1 MEPEQL
7 LQEYIKLRMAKNEKA
22 LDRGLSRDRMRNT
35 LQAYKTRA
43 DADKVV
49 AGYRASASKY
59 KDDVDLMK
67 KMVEVQA
74 DQDKARLGAFVD
86 LATQIN
92 KFYDLNPT
100 QKYYLDDDKQP
111 YYVNQNGER
120 GEKIPSDVFARIQT
134 QETEKMNTIQM
145 LRKGQGYVTPA
156 GDFVKSNNNRIK
168 RNKQGQTTIDGMTL
182 QETQERLLK
191 NPGINLP
198 GELQDQ
204 GADPVRPVIDR
215 TPKNLP
221 TSNFPTSSS
230 KGGLKSI
237 EEAGETTSFGKS
249 NAGGFNAGSN
259 PNQFRGRASV
269 GTGETAEAI
278 RNWMDTPSIAP
289 IPVSK
294 RRNN

>member
-22 LDRGLSRDRMRNT
+22 LDRSLSRDQMRNT
-35 LQAYKTRA
+35 LRAYKTRA

-120 GEKIPSDVFARIQT
+120 GDKMPSDVFARIQT

-198 GELQDQ
+198 GELEDQ
-204 GADPVRPVIDR
+204 GADPVRPVINR
-215 TPKNLP
+215 TPRDLP

-230 KGGLKSI
+230 KGGFESLEK
-237 EEAGETTSFGKS
+237 AGETTSFGKS
-249 NAGGFNAGSN
+249 NAGGFNAGSS
-259 PNQFRGRASV
+259 PNQFSG
-269 GTGETAEAI
+269 
-278 RNWMDTPSIAP
+278 
-289 IPVSK
+289 K
-294 RRNN
+294 RKPDYLMPQD